1 MKILKFLFAILLA
14 FVTFGLGIVLALFI
28 DKFFPLWAKILF
40 IIAGMTYWIIMVYKS
55 LGNESEED
63 DERE

>member
-14 FVTFGLGIVLALFI
+14 FVTFGLGIGLALFI
-28 DKFFPLWAKILF
+28 DKFFPLWTKILF
-40 IIAGMTYWIIMVYKS
+40 VIAGMTYWIIMVYKS
-55 LGNESEED
+55 LGNESEEE